1 MDQNLLVYVLIFT
14 NGLMAVGLLA
24 LLFSFKKL
32 IKRGKKHLRFE
43 EKIKQAEKFIAEAEI
58 EARETLLRASGKSSE
73 ILENAE
79 FFKKDLEG
87 DFEGI
92 LRETFD
98 EIRREVGIVF
108 KKASEDFALEAKRDM
123 ELFSNNL
130 HSETENIKGVITEG
144 ITESIKKAE
153 EEIDA
158 YREER
163 LKNIDKEVKT
173 KVDSI
178 SKQVLGKSLDIDD
191 HLKLIKQS
199 LIKAKQENVL

>member
-32 IKRGKKHLRFE
+32 IKRGKKHLHFE

-153 EEIDA
+153 MEIDA